1 LKISDDGA
9 YSNLFEPGYIGKVKI
24 RNRIVMLP
32 MGGYFPTS
40 TNEVGKR
47 SKAYFVEKLRP
58 FIEGGCSGSGS
69 GWMKFKST

>member
-32 MGGYFPTS
+32 MGGTFPPARM
-40 TNEVGKR
+40 KW
-47 SKAYFVEKLRP
+47 EKETKPIL
-58 FIEGGCSGSGS
+58 
-69 GWMKFKST
+69 WKN